1 MLGSSDTICAAAS
14 PPGGGYRGVVRISG
28 PSTLEILQRVLLS
41 GGDTLRTAT
50 RAIRFATGIELGD
63 PLGVVDAALMVW
75 PTSRSYTGQPSA
87 EVHLIGAEPILAA
100 AVDRLREAGARLAA
114 PGEFTLRAFLAG
126 RIDLTQAEAVLGV
139 IEADDREGLG
149 AALDQLAGG
158 VAEPLGQVR
167 AEMLELLAD
176 VEAGL
181 DFVEEDI
188 QFIEE
193 EELQRRLQGIA
204 ARISGTADRMR
215 ARGRSGDVPTVALYG
230 RPNAGKSR
238 LLNALSGAESAIVSS
253 RTGTTRDPV
262 EVRLPAG
269 RQVLR
274 VIDTAGLE
282 AVSEGDFEA
291 DLVDQAQQLARGAAE
306 NADVRLWCVDAS
318 LITELERPPIDS
330 SMRVATKIDLI
341 DAATGDRLRSEG
353 WLLTSATEGSGLDQ
367 LLASIVDS
375 LTGAGAG
382 DAAGLA
388 ATAARCRET
397 LTAAAAGLQNAA
409 DVVLSGGGQ
418 ELVAAELRMAMEAVG
433 RVTGS
438 VYSEEILDS
447 IFGRFCI
454 GK

>member
-1 MLGSSDTICAAAS
+1 MLESSDTICAVAS
-14 PPGGGYRGVVRISG
+14 PPGGGLRGVVRISG
-28 PSTLEILQRVLLS
+28 PETLAILGQVISSGRAEFESTSRPHRFACEFALPEPFGAVEVAVLL
-41 GGDTLRTAT
+41 
-50 RAIRFATGIELGD
+50 
-63 PLGVVDAALMVW
+63 W
-75 PTSRSYTGQPSA
+75 PTTRSYTGQPSA
-87 EVHLIGAEPILAA
+87 EVHLIGAEPVLSAV
-100 AVDRLREAGARLAA
+100 VDRLREAGARLAA

-126 RIDLTQAEAVLGV
+126 RLDLTQAEAVLGV

-158 VAEPLGQVR
+158 IAEPLGRVR

-188 QFIEE
+188 QFIDDD
-193 EELQRRLQGIA
+193 ELHRRLQAIA
-204 ARISGTADRMR
+204 AQIAATADRMR

-230 RPNAGKSR
+230 LPNAGKSR
-238 LLNALSGAESAIVSS
+238 LLNTLSGTEAAIVSS

-262 EVRLPAG
+262 EVRVVAG
-269 RQVLR
+269 EQTLR
-274 VIDTAGLE
+274 IVDTAGMEEVLQGHIE
-282 AVSEGDFEA
+282 AE
-291 DLVDQAQQLARGAAE
+291 LVEQAQHLGRAAAQA
-306 NADVRLWCVDAS
+306 ADVRLWCADAARIDPDANPPLKDS
-318 LITELERPPIDS
+318 L
-330 SMRVATKIDLI
+330 RVATKCDLV
-341 DAATGDRLRSEG
+341 DAARQERLRQSG
-353 WLLTSATEGSGLDQ
+353 WLLTSAVEASGLDCLRQ
-367 LLASIVDS
+367 AVAERLGGS
-375 LTGAGAG
+375 G
-382 DAAGLA
+382 DAGGLA

-397 LTAAAAGLQNAA
+397 LSDAAEGLRSAAE
-409 DVVLSGGGQ
+409 VVSSGGGQ

>member
-1 MLGSSDTICAAAS
+1 M
-14 PPGGGYRGVVRISG
+14 VRISG
-28 PSTLEILQRVLLS
+28 PETVATLRKVLVGS
-41 GGDTLRTAT
+41 EDALRTAT
-50 RAIRFATGIELGD
+50 RPTRFTADIDLQG
-63 PLGVVDAALMVW
+63 PLGVVAAAVLLW
-75 PTSRSYTGQPSA
+75 PTPRSYTGQPSA

-100 AVDRLREAGARLAA
+100 TVDRLREAGARLAA

-158 VAEPLGQVR
+158 VAEPLGRVR

-188 QFIEE
+188 QFIEDD
-193 EELQRRLQGIA
+193 ELHRRLQAIA
-204 ARISGTADRMR
+204 AQISATADRMR

-230 RPNAGKSR
+230 LPNAGKSR
-238 LLNALSGAESAIVSS
+238 LLNALSGTDSAIVSS

-262 EVRLPAG
+262 EVRLAAG
-269 RQVLR
+269 KQMLR

-282 AVSEGDFEA
+282 TVREEDLEA
-291 DLVDQAQQLARGAAE
+291 ELVEQAQQLAQRAAE
-306 NADVRLWCVDAS
+306 NADVRLWCVEAGRIDAAVQPPLDDS
-318 LITELERPPIDS
+318 LQ
-330 SMRVATKIDLI
+330 VATKSDLI
-341 DAATGDRLRSEG
+341 DAATRQTLSTAGWVVTSAAEATGLDRLREA
-353 WLLTSATEGSGLDQ
+353 LLDRL
-367 LLASIVDS
+367 
-375 LTGAGAG
+375 AGAG
-382 DAAGLA
+382 DGAGLA

-397 LTAAAAGLQNAA
+397 LTDAAAGLQNAA
-409 DVVLSGGGQ
+409 EVVLCGGGQ

-447 IFGRFCI
+447 IFARFCI